1 MSNFIFS
8 TASIISHN
16 IFFGKMA
23 SVKELKMKI
32 EKLIEY
38 FLCYILVALFIKSFF
53 LTIDFLK
60 INKLR

>member
-1 MSNFIFS
+1 
-8 TASIISHN
+8 
-16 IFFGKMA
+16 MA